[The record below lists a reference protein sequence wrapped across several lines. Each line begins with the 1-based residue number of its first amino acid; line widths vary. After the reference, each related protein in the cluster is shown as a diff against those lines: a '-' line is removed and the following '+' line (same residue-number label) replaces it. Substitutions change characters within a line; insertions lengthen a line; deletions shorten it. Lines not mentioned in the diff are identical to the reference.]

1 MRHEPFRAP
10 GRPRACGATVDAA
23 FDRHRRRQRCSRRRG
38 MPRAFRRGLGTGC
51 PERTRGGC
59 ARAGDFHLPARRQI
73 RSRGGD
79 RTPPPARRRGIVA
92 ACTIAPAIFVED
104 ALGIELLDRGGGSAL
119 SLLFACTG
127 SAVCTLSGI
136 MATWAPPDGSVGA
149 ADPRLQRV
157 IPPYGG
163 HGPVTPWRA
172 FRAQPYAI
180 AMATGALTAIVLRQ
194 FLDLAWGLAVLNGLA
209 AGGLALALA
218 IGGDAGR
225 RLVRRH
231 GHWPETVRRPGSR
244 HAETVMVAPALL
256 VQTATSSLSSGRP
269 EVAVSL
275 LFDVLPGRRPI
286 VLGGCSCA
294 ALEHLGT
301 ATCGRARRS
310 ATASRS
316 RRRPAGGGGRR
327 GQGR

>member
-1 MRHEPFRAP
+1 MSLFEHRGGLVPAVRLLTPRSIGIGVGSGVLVAVACRELSGVAWGLAVLNGHAAGALALATSICLRD
-10 GRPRACGATVDAA
+10 GRFAA
-23 FDRHRRRQRCSRRRG
+23 VAETGRHRR
-38 MPRAFRRGLGTGC
+38 L
-51 PERTRGGC
+51 
-59 ARAGDFHLPARRQI
+59 DV
-73 RSRGGD
+73 
-79 RTPPPARRRGIVA
+79 GIVA

-218 IGGDAGR
+218 IGGDLVGGWFDATDNR
-225 RLVRRH
+225 RRSGVR
-231 GHWPETVRRPGSR
+231 GLTC
-244 HAETVMVAPALL
+244 TVMVAPALL
-256 VQTATSSLSSGRP
+256 VHRYVEFRP
-269 EVAVSL
+269 ADEVAVSL
-275 LFDVLPGRRPI
+275 LFMFTGAAAH
-286 VLGGCSCA
+286 VLGGVMA
-294 ALEHLGT
+294 ALEHLDGDM
-301 ATCGRARRS
+301 
-310 ATASRS
+310 
-316 RRRPAGGGGRR
+316 PAPADPRLHRVTPPSGGGGGRR